1 MSQEQLQ
8 AFLHDVKSNAS
19 LQEKLK
25 LSKSIEELL
34 VIALLH
40 GYKLRAGK
48 INVNKLREEE
58 LESVVGGATAY
69 TCPHSYSCDPKTCDE
84 TP

>member
-34 VIALLH
+34 IIA
-40 GYKLRAGK
+40 
-48 INVNKLREEE
+48 
-58 LESVVGGATAY
+58 
-69 TCPHSYSCDPKTCDE
+69 
-84 TP
+84 